1 MVKKT
6 LCRAAALFLCV
17 AVLLCLTPGACA
29 QAQEAQT
36 TEEAEGIRVGWTD
49 YLLVAAAAGVIA
61 GVGHLAL
68 RAMSRR
74 IGFYESTLHKKY
86 GRFTK
91 DEEPPET

>member
-1 MVKKT
+1 M
-6 LCRAAALFLCV
+6 LCRAAALFLC
-17 AVLLCLTPGACA
+17 AAALLCLTPEAYA

-36 TEEAEGIRVGWTD
+36 TEAAESVTVGWTD

-74 IGFYESTLHKKY
+74 IGFYENALHKKY

-91 DEEPPET
+91 DEAPPQT

>member
-6 LCRAAALFLCV
+6 LCRAAALFLCA
-17 AVLLCLTPGACA
+17 AVLLCLTPGAY
-29 QAQEAQT
+29 AQT
-36 TEEAEGIRVGWTD
+36 QEEPVAEAESIRVGWTD

-74 IGFYESTLHKKY
+74 IGFYESALHKKY

-91 DEEPPET
+91 DEEPPPP